1 MHMDSTYNRRPKKPK
16 IDQNIEV
23 RLANIRKSLSTQ
35 DDRLEK
41 LRHERMA
48 AKGWVGHDKILVGAL
63 KALSAEA
70 AESKKLTAKQSV
82 AA

>member
-1 MHMDSTYNRRPKKPK
+1 
-16 IDQNIEV
+16 
-23 RLANIRKSLSTQ
+23 
-35 DDRLEK
+35 
-41 LRHERMA
+41 MA
-48 AKGWVGHDKILVGAL
+48 AKPWVGHDKILVGAL